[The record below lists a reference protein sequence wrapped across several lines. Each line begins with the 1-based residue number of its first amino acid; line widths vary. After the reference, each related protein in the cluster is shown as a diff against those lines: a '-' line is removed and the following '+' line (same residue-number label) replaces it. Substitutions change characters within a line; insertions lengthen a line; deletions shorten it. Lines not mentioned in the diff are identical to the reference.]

1 MRKNTSTLNTD
12 LLLEILK
19 LFTSMISTTMKILV
33 VVASILSTCL
43 LVAVIVLTTMDISVK
58 LCAEGA
64 AYAYTDG
71 RRVGQLEECLSLEVT
86 PETGTLRLQQDPPLE
101 GSVIQP
107 KGTNV

>member
-1 MRKNTSTLNTD
+1 MRRNTSAFNM
-12 LLLEILK
+12 EILYQILQ
-19 LFTSMISTTMKILV
+19 LFINTISTTMRTLV

-64 AYAYTDG
+64 AYAYSDG

-86 PETGTLRLQQDPPLE
+86 PETGTLRLLQDPPLE
-101 GSVIQP
+101 GSDTQP
-107 KGTNV
+107 KGINV

>member
-1 MRKNTSTLNTD
+1 MRKNTSALNT
-12 LLLEILK
+12 EIVYQILK
-19 LFTSMISTTMKILV
+19 LIINTISTTMRTLA

-64 AYAYTDG
+64 AYAYSDG
-71 RRVGQLEECLSLEVT
+71 RKVGQLEECLSLEVT
-86 PETGTLRLQQDPPLE
+86 PETGTLRLLQDPPLE

-107 KGTNV
+107 KEITV

>member
-12 LLLEILK
+12 LLLEIVK
-19 LFTSMISTTMKILV
+19 LFTNMISSGMKILV

-64 AYAYTDG
+64 AYAY
-71 RRVGQLEECLSLEVT
+71 REEREK
-86 PETGTLRLQQDPPLE
+86 R
-101 GSVIQP
+101 
-107 KGTNV
+107 